1 MSHIFLVRGI
11 LNWFELKLVLVWL
24 FNIIYLNFEILIL
37 RYKRRSI
44 SIYSFSLYLLHF
56 RSQFY
61 FFLVYS
67 LYVLYYPLSCEVR
80 VNHQT

>member
-24 FNIIYLNFEILIL
+24 FNIIYLNLGVLIL
-37 RYKRRSI
+37 RYTKKNI
-44 SIYSFSLYLLHF
+44 FIYSFSPYLLHF

-61 FFLVYS
+61 LYLVYS
-67 LYVLYYPLSCEVR
+67 LCIHYYPLSCEVG